1 MSISDL
7 KSKHYICI
15 KMKKIILT
23 GIVIST
29 LFTACKAKKAS
40 IKEEPIAAAPAN
52 VVEGLEIGN
61 RAPEIVQNNTKDSSI
76 TLSSLRGNVVLVDFW
91 ASWCGPC
98 RMENPNVV
106 KSYNTYSV
114 KKFKGARG
122 FKIYNVSL
130 DQNKKQWENAIIKDN
145 LNWPYHVSDLK
156 GWNAAPAAQYG
167 VQSIP
172 QNFLL
177 DANGIIIAKNLR
189 GASLDM
195 ELEKLVKP
203 EAIEKK

>member
-1 MSISDL
+1 
-7 KSKHYICI
+7 
-15 KMKKIILT
+15 MKKLIVTVSILSSLL
-23 GIVIST
+23 V
-29 LFTACKAKKAS
+29 ACKAKKAGL
-40 IKEEPIAAAPAN
+40 KEEPIAAAPAN

-61 RAPEIVQNNTKDSSI
+61 RAPEIVQNNTKDSAIS
-76 TLSSLRGNVVLVDFW
+76 LSSLRGNVVLVDFW

-106 KSYNTYSV
+106 KAYTTYSA

-130 DQNKKQWENAIIKDN
+130 DQNKKQWENAIVKDN
-145 LNWPYHVSDLK
+145 LTWPYHVSDLK

-189 GASLDM
+189 GANLDM

-203 EAIEKK
+203 EMEKK

>member
-1 MSISDL
+1 MPISDL
-7 KSKHYICI
+7 KSKRYICI

-23 GIVIST
+23 VLMVSS
-29 LFTACKAKKAS
+29 LFVACKSTKGME
-40 IKEEPIAAAPAN
+40 KEEPIPPPPPN

-61 RAPEIVQNNTKDSSI
+61 RAPDIIQNNTKDSSI
-76 TLSSLRGNVVLVDFW
+76 ALSSLRGKIVLVDFW

-130 DQNKKQWENAIIKDN
+130 DQNKKQWEAAIVKDN

-156 GWNAAPAAQYG
+156 GWYAAPAQTYG
-167 VQSIP
+167 IQSIP

-203 EAIEKK
+203 EPLKK

>member
-1 MSISDL
+1 
-7 KSKHYICI
+7 
-15 KMKKIILT
+15 MKKIVLT
-23 GIVIST
+23 VFACGS
-29 LFTACKAKKAS
+29 LLLSCKAKKS
-40 IKEEPIAAAPAN
+40 LEAAYTIPPMPAN

-61 RAPEIVQNNTKDSSI
+61 KAPDIIQNNTRDSSI
-76 TLSSLRGNVVLVDFW
+76 ALSSLKGNVVLVDFW

-106 KSYNTYSV
+106 RAFNTYSA
-114 KKFKGARG
+114 KKFKEAKG

-130 DQNKKQWENAIIKDN
+130 DQNKKQWEAAIIKDN

-156 GWNAAPAAQYG
+156 GWNAAPAAQYSIY
-167 VQSIP
+167 SIP

-189 GASLDM
+189 GASLEM

-203 EAIEKK
+203 MPEVKGKSKK